1 MMSVKEQANAL
12 NNSATRPNAKE
23 NATHLFKDVKSAVET
38 IEVQDRKALYLL
50 KCEDC
55 EYIIQGKPI
64 KISIES
70 CKNLTIKVE
79 DKVLTGTVDIWK
91 SENINLDSTYNQS
104 SFQFDRSVSAFQLDS
119 IQTITIKMPEA
130 EYFGS
135 MVWAGVDNITL
146 NLGDD
151 THSLSY
157 SQLQAR
163 NPALRPDT
171 DQFKTTIVDGSIK
184 TEAIVRM
191 DNGYPMTRAEE
202 SSLQASE
209 KKKEEVLR
217 GAPKADDE

>member
-38 IEVQDRKALYLL
+38 IEVQDRQALHLVE
-50 KCEDC
+50 CEDC

-91 SENINLDSTYNQS
+91 SENINLD
-104 SFQFDRSVSAFQLDS
+104 FDRSVSAFQLDS

-146 NLGDD
+146 NL
-151 THSLSY
+151 
-157 SQLQAR
+157 
-163 NPALRPDT
+163 
-171 DQFKTTIVDGSIK
+171 
-184 TEAIVRM
+184 
-191 DNGYPMTRAEE
+191 
-202 SSLQASE
+202 
-209 KKKEEVLR
+209 
-217 GAPKADDE
+217 

>member
-1 MMSVKEQANAL
+1 MMSVRDQANAL

-23 NATHLFKDVKSAVET
+23 NATHLLKDVKNAVET

-55 EYIIQGKPI
+55 EYTIQGKPI

-70 CKNLTIKVE
+70 CKNLIIKVE
-79 DKVLTGTVDIWK
+79 GKVLTGTVDIWK
-91 SENINLDSTYNQS
+91 SENINLD
-104 SFQFDRSVSAFQLDS
+104 FDRSVSVFQLDS

-135 MVWAGVDNITL
+135 MIWAGVDDITL
-146 NLGDD
+146 NLGDE

-157 SQLQAR
+157 RELQAR
-163 NPALRPDT
+163 NPELRPDT
-171 DQFKTTIVDGSIK
+171 DQFKTTIIDGSMK

-191 DNGYPMTRAEE
+191 DSGYPMTRAEE
-202 SSLQASE
+202 SSLRASE
-209 KKKEEVLR
+209 KKKDEALR

>member
-1 MMSVKEQANAL
+1 MMSVKDQANAL
-12 NNSATRPNAKE
+12 NNSVNRPNAKE
-23 NATHLFKDVKSAVET
+23 NATHLLKDVKNAVET

-79 DKVLTGTVDIWK
+79 GKVLTGTVDIWK
-91 SENINLDSTYNQS
+91 SESINLD
-104 SFQFDRSVSAFQLDS
+104 FDRSVSVFQLDS

-135 MVWAGVDNITL
+135 MIWAGVDNITL
-146 NLGDD
+146 NLGDE
-151 THSLSY
+151 THNLSY

-163 NPALRPDT
+163 NAALRPDT
-171 DQFKTTIVDGSIK
+171 DQFKTTIVGGSIK

-209 KKKEEVLR
+209 KKKDEVLR
-217 GAPKADDE
+217 GAPTADDE